1 MKKLVDFFNYQI
13 RIGRDIVLTPKSILI
28 ILLVFFLTYLFL
40 KLFRRVVFRTLNNDT
55 KLKFKGIL
63 TFFNYLIYLI
73 VILITLDNVGVKV
86 SAIFAASAALLVGI
100 GLALQTLIQDVF
112 SGVSILADKTVHVG
126 DVIQVDGQVGRV
138 ENITLR
144 TTRAVT
150 RDNKVLIIPNH
161 KFLTSILYNW
171 TENGVLTKET
181 IQFGVAY
188 KTDVNL
194 LKEAII
200 EITNSHPKVLKNPA
214 PFLLFEDFG
223 DSALMFQL
231 FFSMNKSFEANIVKS
246 DLRFKIFERLKVLNI
261 EIPFP
266 QRVVTFKN
274 DIPKTNEEN
283 LID

>member
-1 MKKLVDFFNYQI
+1 MRKLVDFFNYQI
-13 RIGRDIVLTPKSILI
+13 RIGSDIALSPKSISI

-55 KLKFKGIL
+55 KLKFRGIL
-63 TFFNYLIYLI
+63 TFFNYLVYLI

-161 KFLTSILYNW
+161 KFLTSILFNW
-171 TENGVLTKET
+171 TENGVLTKEA

-194 LKEAII
+194 LNEAII
-200 EITNSHPKVLKNPA
+200 EITNSHPKVIKNPP

-223 DSALMFQL
+223 DNALMFKL
-231 FFSMNKSFEANIVKS
+231 IFSMNKSFEANIVKS
-246 DLRFKIFERLKVLNI
+246 DLRFKIFKGLKALNI

-266 QRVVTFKN
+266 QRVVTLKN
-274 DIPKTNEEN
+274 DIPNQ
-283 LID
+283 

>member
-1 MKKLVDFFNYQI
+1 MQKIVDFFNFQI
-13 RIGRDIVLTPKSILI
+13 RIGSDIVLTPKSIVI
-28 ILLVFFLTYLFL
+28 IILVFFLTYLFL
-40 KLFRRVVFRTLNNDT
+40 KVFRRVAFKTLNSDT
-55 KLKFKGIL
+55 KLKFRGIL
-63 TFFNYLIYLI
+63 TFFNYLVYLI

-126 DVIQVDGQVGRV
+126 DIIQVDGQVGRV

-171 TENGVLTKET
+171 TENGVLTKEN
-181 IQFGVAY
+181 IKFGVAY
-188 KTDVNL
+188 DTDVNL

-200 EITNSHPKVLKNPA
+200 EITSNHPKVLKNPP

-246 DLRFKIFERLKVLNI
+246 DLRFKIFERLKALSI

-274 DIPKTNEEN
+274 DIPKPNEEN

>member
-1 MKKLVDFFNYQI
+1 MQKLVDFFNYQI
-13 RIGRDIVLTPKSILI
+13 RIGSDIALSPKSISI

-40 KLFRRVVFRTLNNDT
+40 KLFRRVVLRTLNNDT
-55 KLKFKGIL
+55 KLKFRGIL
-63 TFFNYLIYLI
+63 TFFNYLVYLI

-161 KFLTSILYNW
+161 KFLTSILFNW
-171 TENGVLTKET
+171 TENGVLTKEA

-194 LKEAII
+194 LNEAII
-200 EITNSHPKVLKNPA
+200 EITNSHPKVIKNPA

-223 DSALMFQL
+223 DNALMFKL
-231 FFSMNKSFEANIVKS
+231 IFSMNKSFEANIVKS
-246 DLRFKIFERLKVLNI
+246 DLRFKIFKGLKALNI

-266 QRVVTFKN
+266 QTVVTLKN
-274 DIPKTNEEN
+274 DIPNQ
-283 LID
+283 

>member
-1 MKKLVDFFNYQI
+1 MQKLVDFFNYQI
-13 RIGRDIVLTPKSILI
+13 RIGSDIVLTPKSILI
-28 ILLVFFLTYLFL
+28 ILLVFFLTYLCL

>member
-1 MKKLVDFFNYQI
+1 MQKLVDFFNYQI
-13 RIGRDIVLTPKSILI
+13 RIGSDIVLTPKSILI

>member
-1 MKKLVDFFNYQI
+1 MQKLTDFFNYQI
-13 RIGRDIVLTPKSILI
+13 KIGSDIILSPKSIVVI
-28 ILLVFFLTYLFL
+28 VVVFFLTYLFL
-40 KLFRRVVFRTLNNDT
+40 KLFRRIVFRTLNEDT
-55 KLKFKGIL
+55 KLKFRGIL

-112 SGVSILADKTVHVG
+112 SGISILADKTVHVG
-126 DVIQVDGQVGRV
+126 DVIQIDGQVGRV
-138 ENITLR
+138 ENIMLR

-171 TENGVLTKET
+171 TENGTLTKE
-181 IQFGVAY
+181 IIKFGVAY
-188 KTDVNL
+188 NTDVKL
-194 LKEAII
+194 LKEAVI
-200 EITNSHPKVLKNPA
+200 EIAKSHPRILKTPE
-214 PFLLFEDFG
+214 PFLLFEDYG

-246 DLRFKIFERLKVLNI
+246 DLRFKIFERLKALNI

-274 DIPKTNEEN
+274 NIPKT
-283 LID
+283 

>member
-1 MKKLVDFFNYQI
+1 MQKLVDFFNYQI

>member
-1 MKKLVDFFNYQI
+1 MRKLVDFFNYQI
-13 RIGRDIVLTPKSILI
+13 RIGSDIALSPKSISI

-55 KLKFKGIL
+55 KLKFRGIL
-63 TFFNYLIYLI
+63 TFFNYLVYLI

-161 KFLTSILYNW
+161 KFLTSILFNW
-171 TENGVLTKET
+171 TENGVLTKEA

-194 LKEAII
+194 LNEAII
-200 EITNSHPKVLKNPA
+200 EITNSHPKVIKNPA

-223 DSALMFQL
+223 DNALMFKL
-231 FFSMNKSFEANIVKS
+231 IFSMNKSFEANIVKS
-246 DLRFKIFERLKVLNI
+246 DLRFKIFKGLKALNI

-266 QRVVTFKN
+266 QTVVTLKN
-274 DIPKTNEEN
+274 DIPNQ
-283 LID
+283 

>member
-1 MKKLVDFFNYQI
+1 MRKLVDFFNYQI
-13 RIGRDIVLTPKSILI
+13 RIGSDIALSPKSISI

-40 KLFRRVVFRTLNNDT
+40 KLFRRVVFRTLNNET
-55 KLKFKGIL
+55 KLKFRGIL
-63 TFFNYLIYLI
+63 TFFNYLVYLI

-161 KFLTSILYNW
+161 KFLTSILFNW
-171 TENGVLTKET
+171 TENGVLTKEA

-188 KTDVNL
+188 KTDINL
-194 LKEAII
+194 LEEAII
-200 EITNSHPKVLKNPA
+200 EITNSHPKVIKNPA

-223 DSALMFQL
+223 ESALMFKL
-231 FFSMNKSFEANIVKS
+231 IFSMNKSFEANIVKS
-246 DLRFKIFERLKVLNI
+246 DLRFKIFKGLKALNI

-266 QRVVTFKN
+266 QRVVTLKK
-274 DIPKTNEEN
+274 DIPNQ
-283 LID
+283 

>member
-1 MKKLVDFFNYQI
+1 MRKLVDFFNYQI
-13 RIGRDIVLTPKSILI
+13 RIGSDIALSPKSISI

-55 KLKFKGIL
+55 KLKFRGIL
-63 TFFNYLIYLI
+63 TFFNYLVYLI

-161 KFLTSILYNW
+161 KFLTSILFNW
-171 TENGVLTKET
+171 TENGVLTKEA

-194 LKEAII
+194 LNEAII
-200 EITNSHPKVLKNPA
+200 EITNSHPKVIKNPA

-223 DSALMFQL
+223 DNALMFKL
-231 FFSMNKSFEANIVKS
+231 IFSMNKSFEANIVKS
-246 DLRFKIFERLKVLNI
+246 DLRFKIFKGLKALNI

-266 QRVVTFKN
+266 QRVVTLKN
-274 DIPKTNEEN
+274 DIPNQ
-283 LID
+283 

>member
-1 MKKLVDFFNYQI
+1 MQKLVDFFNYQI
-13 RIGRDIVLTPKSILI
+13 RIGSDIVLTPKSILI

-231 FFSMNKSFEANIVKS
+231 FFSINKRFEANIVKS

>member
-1 MKKLVDFFNYQI
+1 MRKLVDFFNYQI
-13 RIGRDIVLTPKSILI
+13 RIGSDIALSPKSISI

-55 KLKFKGIL
+55 KLKFRGIL
-63 TFFNYLIYLI
+63 TFFNYLVYLI

-161 KFLTSILYNW
+161 KFLTSILFNW
-171 TENGVLTKET
+171 TENGVLTKEA

-194 LKEAII
+194 LNEAII
-200 EITNSHPKVLKNPA
+200 EITNSHPKVIKNPA

-223 DSALMFQL
+223 DNALMFKL
-231 FFSMNKSFEANIVKS
+231 IFSMNKSFEANIVKS
-246 DLRFKIFERLKVLNI
+246 DLRFKIFKGLKALNI

-266 QRVVTFKN
+266 QRVVTLKK
-274 DIPKTNEEN
+274 DIPNQ
-283 LID
+283 

>member
-1 MKKLVDFFNYQI
+1 MDKLLDFFNYQI
-13 RIGRDIVLTPKSILI
+13 KIGNDIILTPKSIVVI
-28 ILLVFFLTYLFL
+28 IIVFSFTYLFL
-40 KLFRRVVFRTLNNDT
+40 KLFRKVAFRTLNNDT

-63 TFFNYLIYLI
+63 TFFNYLVYLI

-112 SGVSILADKTVHVG
+112 SGISILADKTVHVG
-126 DVIQVDGQVGRV
+126 DVIQIDGEVGRV
-138 ENITLR
+138 ENIMLR

-171 TENGVLTKET
+171 TENGTLTREIIK
-181 IQFGVAY
+181 FGVAY
-188 KTDVNL
+188 DTDVKQ
-194 LKEAII
+194 LKQAVI
-200 EITNSHPKVLKNPA
+200 EIANNHHKVLKNPE
-214 PFLLFEDFG
+214 PFLLFEDYG

-231 FFSMNKSFEANIVKS
+231 IFSMNISFEANLVKS
-246 DLRFKIFERLKVLNI
+246 DLRYKIFERLKVLNI

-274 DIPKTNEEN
+274 NIPKTQ
-283 LID
+283 

>member
-1 MKKLVDFFNYQI
+1 MDKLLVFFNYQI
-13 RIGRDIVLTPKSILI
+13 KIGNDILLTPKSIVVI
-28 ILLVFFLTYLFL
+28 IIVFSFTYLFL
-40 KLFRRVVFRTLNNDT
+40 KLFRKIAFRTLNNDT

-63 TFFNYLIYLI
+63 TFFNYLVYLI

-112 SGVSILADKTVHVG
+112 SGISILADKTVHVG
-126 DVIQVDGQVGRV
+126 DVIQIDGQVGRV
-138 ENITLR
+138 ENIMLR

-171 TENGVLTKET
+171 TENGTLTREIIK
-181 IQFGVAY
+181 FGVAY
-188 KTDVNL
+188 DTDVKL
-194 LKEAII
+194 LKEAVI
-200 EITNSHPKVLKNPA
+200 EIANNHPKVLKNPE
-214 PFLLFEDFG
+214 PFLLFEDYG

-231 FFSMNKSFEANIVKS
+231 IFSMNISFEANLVKS
-246 DLRFKIFERLKVLNI
+246 DLRYKIFERLKVLNI

-274 DIPKTNEEN
+274 NIPKTQ
-283 LID
+283 

>member
-1 MKKLVDFFNYQI
+1 
-13 RIGRDIVLTPKSILI
+13 
-28 ILLVFFLTYLFL
+28 
-40 KLFRRVVFRTLNNDT
+40 
-55 KLKFKGIL
+55 
-63 TFFNYLIYLI
+63 LI

-161 KFLTSILYNW
+161 KFLTSILFNW
-171 TENGVLTKET
+171 TENGVLTKEA

-194 LKEAII
+194 LNEAII
-200 EITNSHPKVLKNPA
+200 EITNSHPKVIKNPA

-223 DSALMFQL
+223 DNALMFKL
-231 FFSMNKSFEANIVKS
+231 IFSMNKSFEANIVKS
-246 DLRFKIFERLKVLNI
+246 DLRFKIFKGLKALNI

-266 QRVVTFKN
+266 QRVVTLKN
-274 DIPKTNEEN
+274 DIPNQ
-283 LID
+283 

>member
-1 MKKLVDFFNYQI
+1 MQKLTDFFNYQI
-13 RIGRDIVLTPKSILI
+13 KIGSDIILSPKSIVVI
-28 ILLVFFLTYLFL
+28 VVVFFLTYLFL
-40 KLFRRVVFRTLNNDT
+40 KLFRSIVFRTLNEDT
-55 KLKFKGIL
+55 KLKFRGIL

-112 SGVSILADKTVHVG
+112 SGISILADKTVHVG
-126 DVIQVDGQVGRV
+126 DVIQIDGQVGRV
-138 ENITLR
+138 ENIMLR

-171 TENGVLTKET
+171 TENGTLTKE
-181 IQFGVAY
+181 IIKFGVAY
-188 KTDVNL
+188 NTDVKL
-194 LKEAII
+194 LKEAVI
-200 EITNSHPKVLKNPA
+200 EIAKSHPRILKTPE
-214 PFLLFEDFG
+214 PFLLFEDYG

-246 DLRFKIFERLKVLNI
+246 DLRFKIFERLKALNI

-274 DIPKTNEEN
+274 NIPKT
-283 LID
+283 

>member
-1 MKKLVDFFNYQI
+1 MQKLVDFFNYQI
-13 RIGRDIVLTPKSILI
+13 RIGSDIVLTPKSILI

-266 QRVVTFKN
+266 QRVVIFKN

>member
-1 MKKLVDFFNYQI
+1 MDKLLDFFNYQI
-13 RIGRDIVLTPKSILI
+13 KIGNDILLTPKSIVVI
-28 ILLVFFLTYLFL
+28 IIVFSFTYLFL
-40 KLFRRVVFRTLNNDT
+40 KLFRKIAFRTLNNDT

-63 TFFNYLIYLI
+63 TFFNYLVYLI

-112 SGVSILADKTVHVG
+112 SGISILADKTVHVG
-126 DVIQVDGQVGRV
+126 DVIQIDGQVGRV
-138 ENITLR
+138 ENIMLR

-171 TENGVLTKET
+171 TENGTLTREIIK
-181 IQFGVAY
+181 FGVAY
-188 KTDVNL
+188 DTDVKQ
-194 LKEAII
+194 LKEAVI
-200 EITNSHPKVLKNPA
+200 EIANNHPKVLKNPE
-214 PFLLFEDFG
+214 PFLLFEDYG

-231 FFSMNKSFEANIVKS
+231 IFSMNISFEANLVKS
-246 DLRFKIFERLKVLNI
+246 DLRYKIFERLKVLNI

-274 DIPKTNEEN
+274 NIPKTQ
-283 LID
+283 